1 VICWQMLL
9 KKNTDSGVRE
19 QLSKVGSCFL
29 NHREVSAQEAVY
41 RLLSLHLKDSNC
53 SVVFVNTNP
62 PESRVSML
70 RPVEELVDCDSDDE
84 NVFKLSLIDRY
95 AARPESLESMCLAE
109 FAS

>member
-1 VICWQMLL
+1 M
-9 KKNTDSGVRE
+9 
-19 QLSKVGSCFL
+19 
-29 NHREVSAQEAVY
+29 
-41 RLLSLHLKDSNC
+41 
-53 SVVFVNTNP
+53 VFVNTNP